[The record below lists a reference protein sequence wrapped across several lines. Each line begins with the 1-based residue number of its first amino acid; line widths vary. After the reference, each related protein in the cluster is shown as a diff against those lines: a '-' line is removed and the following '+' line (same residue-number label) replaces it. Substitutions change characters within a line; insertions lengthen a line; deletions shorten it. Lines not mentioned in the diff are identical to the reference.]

1 MPLPEKFKCG
11 ITNWNYIYDLCRDLA
26 YNVVESGYVPDAIV
40 ALARGGW
47 FAGRIMC
54 DFLCIS
60 DLISLK
66 VEHYVGTACVG
77 DECRIKYPI
86 LDEMIRSKR
95 VLIVD
100 DIADT
105 GKSLQYSIKYVSEF
119 EPIEVKTGAL
129 QLLFTSE
136 FTPDYYAE
144 YLEDWIWIVYPWN
157 FIEDMTDLIVKMMS
171 KDRRPGWDLK
181 TIKMGLK
188 HRYSI
193 EPMHFDIA
201 QPGRLAE
208 VLREMERRE
217 IVQFDG
223 IRWKLNER

>member
-1 MPLPEKFKCG
+1 MPLPEKFKCA

-26 YNVVESGYVPDAIV
+26 YSVESSFYAPDVIV

-47 FAGRIMC
+47 FAGRMMC
-54 DFLCIS
+54 DFLGIN
-60 DLISLK
+60 DLIRLK

-86 LDEMIRSKR
+86 VEEMVHGKR
-95 VLIVD
+95 ALIID
-100 DIADT
+100 DISDT
-105 GKSLQYSIKYVSEF
+105 GKSLQYSVNYVKEF
-119 EPIEVKTGAL
+119 GPTEVKTGAL

-144 YLEDWIWIVYPWN
+144 YLEDWIWVVYPWN
-157 FIEDMTDLIVKMMS
+157 FIEDMTDLITKMMT
-171 KDRRPGWDLK
+171 KERRRSWDLK

-188 HRYSI
+188 HWYSI

-201 QPGRLAE
+201 QPGRLTE
-208 VLREMERRE
+208 ILREMERRE
-217 IVQFDG
+217 IVRFEG
-223 IRWKLNER
+223 NGWKLK